1 MVTLRKRNE
10 QQWTWKAQKKKRLIS
25 PIYTVYSKKKL
36 LCCCDLVWKECGIRR
51 NQCWMYKNVTYTVWL
66 VVLLQFRNTGQ
77 CQWFL
82 LRWGTRSSYL
92 SRGNQHLVTGRPRSV
107 SGLDANQLKPAKDCT
122 PIEYPKPDGKISFD
136 LLSSVAL
143 SGTNHEGD
151 QPPHLTLKDDS
162 VPVGRN
168 LAIYD
173 GPEQRFCPAGNT
185 VLTSKSVPLHE
196 PSG

>member
-1 MVTLRKRNE
+1 M
-10 QQWTWKAQKKKRLIS
+10 
-25 PIYTVYSKKKL
+25 
-36 LCCCDLVWKECGIRR
+36 
-51 NQCWMYKNVTYTVWL
+51 
-66 VVLLQFRNTGQ
+66 
-77 CQWFL
+77 
-82 LRWGTRSSYL
+82 RSSYL
-92 SRGNQHLVTGRPRSV
+92 CRENQHFVTSRARSV

-162 VPVGRN
+162 VPVARN

-185 VLTSKSVPLHE
+185 IMASEEHNSHSL
-196 PSG
+196 SGR

>member
-1 MVTLRKRNE
+1 M
-10 QQWTWKAQKKKRLIS
+10 
-25 PIYTVYSKKKL
+25 
-36 LCCCDLVWKECGIRR
+36 
-51 NQCWMYKNVTYTVWL
+51 
-66 VVLLQFRNTGQ
+66 
-77 CQWFL
+77 
-82 LRWGTRSSYL
+82 RSSYL
-92 SRGNQHLVTGRPRSV
+92 RRENQHFVTARARSV

-162 VPVGRN
+162 VPVARN

-185 VLTSKSVPLHE
+185 IVASEE
-196 PSG
+196 PTQSASSSFHMLQ